1 MNESVERATIR
12 KLYLRLL
19 PFLFILYFIC
29 YLDRINVGFAALTMN
44 TDLGFNASIYAL
56 GASAFFWGYCI
67 FEIPSNI
74 VLEKIGAR
82 VWIARIMITWG
93 LLAVGT
99 AFVAGVTSFAIVRF
113 LLGVAEAGFFPG
125 IVLYFTYWFP
135 GRYRGRV
142 VGAFMTALPI
152 SIALGSPISTA
163 LLELD
168 GFLGL
173 AGWKWVFIGEGL
185 PAVLLGISVLF
196 YLTDRPA
203 KARWLTEEE
212 REWLIAE
219 LAAERRAVDGVR
231 VYTVLQAF
239 ANLRTLAL
247 AVIWLG
253 TATAALGL
261 VLFLPQILKQLGLST
276 MMIGFAAAIPY
287 VAGSIGMVVWGY
299 VSDRMHERRW
309 NLFGGCFVA
318 AVGLTV
324 AGLLNGSL
332 WALVGMSVATV
343 GIYGMKGPFWPLPST
358 YLSGMAAA
366 ASIAA
371 INSIGNLGGLI
382 GPLTVG
388 WIKDRTGSFE
398 AGLYV
403 LAGWALLSA
412 VVTLIAVREPR
423 RRVAPSFGLRAG

>member
-1 MNESVERATIR
+1 
-12 KLYLRLL
+12 
-19 PFLFILYFIC
+19 
-29 YLDRINVGFAALTMN
+29 
-44 TDLGFNASIYAL
+44 
-56 GASAFFWGYCI
+56 
-67 FEIPSNI
+67 
-74 VLEKIGAR
+74 
-82 VWIARIMITWG
+82 
-93 LLAVGT
+93 
-99 AFVAGVTSFAIVRF
+99 
-113 LLGVAEAGFFPG
+113 
-125 IVLYFTYWFP
+125 
-135 GRYRGRV
+135 
-142 VGAFMTALPI
+142 
-152 SIALGSPISTA
+152 
-163 LLELD
+163 
-168 GFLGL
+168 
-173 AGWKWVFIGEGL
+173 
-185 PAVLLGISVLF
+185 VLLGISVLF

-247 AVIWLG
+247 AIIWLG

-299 VSDRMHERRW
+299 VSDRMQERRW

-318 AVGLTV
+318 AVGLTA

-366 ASIAA
+366 AAIAA
-371 INSIGNLGGLI
+371 INSIGNLGGYV
-382 GPLTVG
+382 GPFVVG
-388 WIKDRTGSFE
+388 WIKSSTGSFS
-398 AGLYV
+398 AGLYFLGGLSV
-403 LAGWALLSA
+403 LAAIVALVA
-412 VVTLIAVREPR
+412 AHPTAR
-423 RRVAPSFGLRAG
+423 RTAPAGLQTPAE

>member
-29 YLDRINVGFAALTMN
+29 YLDRINVAFAALTMN